1 MSQKCCPVRLALVLV
16 AMGALM
22 SALPASASPA
32 KSVIK
37 GKVWFD
43 EDYDGSFDK
52 AGDSD
57 DDNVV
62 EDPIE
67 GITVKFFDTDNHTHS
82 TTTDGDGNY
91 SQEVGAGHWTVQ
103 VFPPVDFYP
112 QVRMYTIDVLSGH
125 GEEHKANFPLIYA
138 KGWIKGR
145 IFIDSND
152 NDQYDSGETMVP
164 GGELRCSNQGNG
176 VDVTIDAEGTF
187 SHQGRVGTWTCVYT
201 PPAGYRTN
209 SATVSVDIDSHDE
222 TVFIMYTVEPADPAA
237 PAQPPAA
244 PAQPAGVPISASA
257 GGLVRGL
264 VFVDS
269 DGDGEPGPEEEKLGG
284 VSLTFKSGDD
294 SRSATSAD
302 DGSYSVEV
310 GVGNWLV
317 DADPPE
323 GYQMASAPQEVGVGG
338 AGAVVPDVNVALVEG
353 TAAGGKALP
362 ASGSAIAPALV
373 VAGFGLLF
381 GVGFGLWLAGRRRS
395 AQAD

>member
-1 MSQKCCPVRLALVLV
+1 MSQQWLPVRLALVLV
-16 AMGALM
+16 AVGALM
-22 SALPASASPA
+22 SVLPASASPD

-52 AGDSD
+52 ADDSD
-57 DDNVV
+57 DDDVV

-67 GITVKFFDTDNHTHS
+67 GITVKFFDTENHTHS
-82 TTTDGDGNY
+82 ITTDSDGNY
-91 SQEVGAGHWTVQ
+91 SQEVNAGHWTVQ
-103 VFPPVDFYP
+103 VFPPEDFYP

-125 GEEHKANFPLIYA
+125 DEEHKANFPLIYA

-164 GGELRCSNQGNG
+164 GGGLRCSHQDNA
-176 VDVTIDAEGTF
+176 VDVTIDTEGTF

-201 PPAGYRTN
+201 PPTGYRTN
-209 SATVSVDIDSHDE
+209 SSTVSIDIDSHDE
-222 TVFIMYTVEPADPAA
+222 TVFIMYTVEPAEPTA
-237 PAQPPAA
+237 PAPPPAA
-244 PAQPAGVPISASA
+244 PAQPVSAPIAATA

-264 VFVDS
+264 VFVDA
-269 DGDGEPGPEEEKLGG
+269 DGDGEPDPAEEKLGG

-294 SRSATSAD
+294 SRSATTAD
-302 DGSYSVEV
+302 DGSYSIEV

-317 DADPPE
+317 DAAPPE
-323 GYQMASAPQEVGVGG
+323 GYQVASAPQEVGVGG
-338 AGAVVPDVNVALVEG
+338 AGAVVPDVNVVLVES

-362 ASGSAIAPALV
+362 ASGGAVAPALV

-395 AQAD
+395 TQAD